1 MTLFKKPHFLFT
13 MIAAIGSTACMVTA
27 AGAANL
33 TLYSV
38 SIDHSPPL
46 ATDTDAFSVDYLN
59 PPTPTGT
66 PNPGATYVQASD
78 LYLTASRNGPIVGAV
93 YVSCS
98 QLIVFTDVYCTGTF
112 KFRDGRNSINIQ
124 GFYTEKDAI
133 GSRNGSPICV
143 PTVNVV
149 AVAGGTGPQLQGVL
163 GQLAITHTPTPEPGQ
178 TLDPNTFCDH
188 HTHNFRYDFS
198 LLQQPGTQSFAF
210 GSP

>member
-1 MTLFKKPHFLFT
+1 MKILHKSHCVIKF
-13 MIAAIGSTACMVTA
+13 IAATALMAGIVPA
-27 AGAANL
+27 ANATNL

-38 SIDHSPPL
+38 SVDHNPPH

-59 PPTPTGT
+59 PTGT

-78 LYLTASRNGPIVGAV
+78 LYLTQSRTGPIVGTV

-98 QLIVFTDVYCTGTF
+98 QLIAATDVYCTGTF

-133 GSRNGSPICV
+133 GTRNGSPICV

-149 AVAGGTGPQLQGVL
+149 AVAGGTGPLLQGVL

-198 LLQQPGTQSFAF
+198 LQQQPGTQSFAF